1 MSKRSVHDDARISPL
16 IIVGDLPSDTA
27 AERHEFRGLFAKRGS
42 GGVFSGYS
50 KFLFV
55 SER

>member
-1 MSKRSVHDDARISPL
+1 L